1 MLQIPFSYLLYSLLD
16 RIFTMIPLFVLF
28 IVVATPVI
36 YFIKNV
42 LYFHWKNLPTILIL
56 AVISV
61 TTHPIFALVV
71 ACFISIYEVSELLR
85 PAPAEMILEN
95 RESSRSSK
103 RFSVQ
108 VEKAEGNGQGQGQE
122 GEE

>member
-1 MLQIPFSYLLYSLLD
+1 
-16 RIFTMIPLFVLF
+16 MIPLFVLF

-42 LYFHWKNLPTILIL
+42 LYFHWKNLPTILLL
-56 AVISV
+56 ALISV
-61 TTHPIFALVV
+61 TSHPIFALVV

-108 VEKAEGNGQGQGQE
+108 VEKAQGNG
-122 GEE
+122 

>member
-1 MLQIPFSYLLYSLLD
+1 
-16 RIFTMIPLFVLF
+16 MIPLFVLF

-42 LYFHWKNLPTILIL
+42 LYFHWKNLPTILLL

-85 PAPAEMILEN
+85 PAPAEMILEY

-108 VEKAEGNGQGQGQE
+108 VEKAEANGQGQGHE
-122 GEE
+122 GE